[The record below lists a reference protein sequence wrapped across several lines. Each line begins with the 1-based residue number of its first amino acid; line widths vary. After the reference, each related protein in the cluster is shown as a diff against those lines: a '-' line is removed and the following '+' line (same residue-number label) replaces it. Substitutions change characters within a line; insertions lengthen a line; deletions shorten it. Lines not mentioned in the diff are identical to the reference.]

1 MKKITFQ
8 RDKLYKKVWSK
19 PISRLAEEL
28 GISSHNLYK
37 VCDELKI
44 PTPSTVYWSKLR
56 HGKEVKKPE
65 LPQSEKE
72 SFTLIESDGNRES
85 KKSVKPTEKI
95 TVRKSLTNPHRL
107 IVQAQKNI
115 DKTHLNRF
123 NRIRGGDPLDISV
136 GPSNVERSLRIL
148 DSLFKE
154 IEKRGYGLRTY
165 RDNNS
170 YWMLIKKEKNEVY
183 FQIREKGSRTKISD
197 KDQRWPEYSYT
208 PTGELQLVLFRETY
222 DRTGKVLSDT
232 QTQTLEERLGEFFIK
247 LETVVYQ
254 VRKRRLKIEEYH
266 RQQKKAR
273 KIEKASKEQHEK
285 EVQRQSKIEIR
296 AQTFTTSQYIYDFID
311 EIEKRQSKLDLNEE
325 DEMKFKAWIIWAKNH
340 ADRLNPI
347 KEIMN
352 EIIE

>member
-8 RDKLYKKVWSK
+8 RDKLYLKVWSK

-37 VCDELKI
+37 VCDELHI
-44 PTPSTVYWSKLR
+44 TPSTGYWSKLR
-56 HGKEVKKPE
+56 HGKQVKKPE
-65 LPQSEKE
+65 LPQSDND
-72 SFTLIESDGNRES
+72 SFTLILPDGESN
-85 KKSVKPTEKI
+85 KLVKSTEKI
-95 TVRKSLTNPHRL
+95 TVRKRLTNPHRL
-107 IVQAQKNI
+107 IVQARKNI
-115 DKTHLNRF
+115 DKTHLNQF

-136 GPSNVERSLRIL
+136 GPNNVERSLRIL
-148 DSLFKE
+148 DSLLKE

-165 RDNNS
+165 RENNS
-170 YWMLIKKEKNEVY
+170 YWMLIKKDKDEVY
-183 FQIREKGSRTKISD
+183 FQLREKGSRIKISD

-232 QTQTLEERLGEFFIK
+232 QTQTLEERLDEFFIK
-247 LETVVYQ
+247 LETVVDQ

-273 KIEKASKEQHEK
+273 KIEKASKEQHEE
-285 EVQRQSKIEIR
+285 EVQRQRKLEMR
-296 AQTFTTSQYIYDFID
+296 AQSFTTSQYIYDFID
-311 EIEKRQSKLDLNEE
+311 EIEKQQAKLDLNEE

-347 KEIMN
+347 KKMMN